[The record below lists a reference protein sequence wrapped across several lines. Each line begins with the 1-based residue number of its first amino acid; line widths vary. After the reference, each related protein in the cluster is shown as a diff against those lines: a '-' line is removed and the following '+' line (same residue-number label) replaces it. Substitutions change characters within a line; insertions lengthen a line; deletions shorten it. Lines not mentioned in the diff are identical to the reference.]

1 MNMAS
6 LSPELKKY
14 MERVIEALRD
24 RPVKEIL
31 SYAIFNERDEVE
43 YYRKLAEHTGRE
55 SIKALFIQMADE
67 SQEHH
72 DRLYG
77 LFKKLYPNEE
87 PVKIDAPPVEVA
99 PFYPEFETVDDYLSA
114 LEYCMQSELFAQQTY
129 ELLSQKATREDSR
142 VLFAQ
147 LAGMEGNHYERI
159 KKAYDLLA
167 GFKAKRMLPEDIS
180 PGGYLFPD
188 KIKARYVLL
197 DLMGKG
203 LKPYVFSR
211 DPPKKLFEW
220 FKRDNINAVWI
231 SSASVKGE
239 VTPSALIN
247 SKAGLAD
254 ILEDERAVILIENF
268 EAITVS
274 VGFKRAF
281 DMTSLLRDVAI
292 VSNSYLLVHANEK
305 AMPEREW
312 TILESELEV
321 IG

>member
-1 MNMAS
+1 MAH

-24 RPVKEIL
+24 RPVREIL
-31 SYAIFNERDEVE
+31 SYAIFNEKDEVE
-43 YYRKLAEHTGRE
+43 YYRKLAEHAGRE

-72 DRLYG
+72 DRLYS
-77 LFKKLYPNEE
+77 LFKKLYPEEE
-87 PVKIDAPPVEVA
+87 PVKVDAPPVEVA

-147 LAGMEGNHYERI
+147 LAEMERNHYERL

-167 GFKAKRMLPEDIS
+167 GFKARKMLPEDIS

-188 KIKARYVLL
+188 KIKARYMLL
-197 DLMGKG
+197 DLIGKG

-211 DPPKKLFEW
+211 DPPKRLFEW
-220 FKRDNINAVWI
+220 FKRDDINAVWI
-231 SSASVKGE
+231 SSAPVKGAM
-239 VTPSALIN
+239 TPSALVN
-247 SKAGLAD
+247 SRAGLAD
-254 ILEDERAVILIENF
+254 ILEDEKAVILIENF

-281 DMTSLLRDVAI
+281 EMVSLLRDVAMM
-292 VSNSYLLVHANEK
+292 SGSYFLIHVKEK
-305 AMPEREW
+305 ALPEQEW
-312 TILESELEV
+312 AVLESELGV
-321 IG
+321 ID